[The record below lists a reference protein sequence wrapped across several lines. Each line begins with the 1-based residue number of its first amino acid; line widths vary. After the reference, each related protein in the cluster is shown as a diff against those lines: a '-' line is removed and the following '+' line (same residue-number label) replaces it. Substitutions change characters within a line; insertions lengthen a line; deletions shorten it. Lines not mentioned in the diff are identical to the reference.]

1 MEQNKVNILITG
13 IGGGYHD
20 GADLT
25 DTILFT
31 SLHPEEK
38 TISLLSI
45 PRDLYVDYPLGGR
58 GKINEI
64 YMRGLH
70 AKESQSQAMEDLG
83 NKIREITGEKMDH
96 YLNIDFDGFTKFIDL
111 L

>member
-70 AKESQSQAMEDLG
+70 EKESQSQAMEDLG